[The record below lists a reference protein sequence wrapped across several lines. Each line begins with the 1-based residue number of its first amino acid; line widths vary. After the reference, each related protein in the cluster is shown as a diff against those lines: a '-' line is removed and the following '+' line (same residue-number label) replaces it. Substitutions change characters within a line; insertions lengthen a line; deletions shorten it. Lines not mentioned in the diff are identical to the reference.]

1 MINGAGVFSFMI
13 LPPGNNLIWLYRLK
27 WNVAADIC
35 INPARAHQGAQEEK
49 QNSSFAHQCHHS
61 LSSTVQVVE
70 RSSRQEVSSSLKL
83 QILNLGVSTL
93 VGTTSRTGCRSARA
107 VQGVCA
113 HCGRTVFSTNKG
125 RSLPT
130 FVHKHVHTH
139 PYDNTIHFHFS
150 LSFHL

>member
-1 MINGAGVFSFMI
+1 MI

-70 RSSRQEVSSSLKL
+70 RSSRQEVIKSLKL
-83 QILNLGVSTL
+83 QILNLGFQHLLAQRHVPVVEVL
-93 VGTTSRTGCRSARA
+93 VQSKAC
-107 VQGVCA
+107 
-113 HCGRTVFSTNKG
+113 
-125 RSLPT
+125 
-130 FVHKHVHTH
+130 VHTAAEQCFRRTKDVISRH
-139 PYDNTIHFHFS
+139 LFTSTYTRTHTTTLYTFTFP